1 MLTFLFQSEYTCGI
15 EEIIILTRAARNEP
29 EIQGAGPRSHAYE
42 ALLVD
47 VPIAMRVP
55 EQ

>member
-1 MLTFLFQSEYTCGI
+1 M
-15 EEIIILTRAARNEP
+15 LTRAARNEP
-29 EIQGAGPRSHAYE
+29 EIQGAGPRSHVYE